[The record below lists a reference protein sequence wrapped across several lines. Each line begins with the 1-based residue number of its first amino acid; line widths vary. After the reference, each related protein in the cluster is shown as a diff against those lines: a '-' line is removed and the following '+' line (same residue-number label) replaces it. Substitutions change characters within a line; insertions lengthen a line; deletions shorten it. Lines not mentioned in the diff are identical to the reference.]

1 MDDFQSPVPL
11 QEVWTKRQLRSEE
24 GDSIDITIGAPVY
37 VGNGWHWVCP
47 FRIEGLPHDVNGC
60 TFGADETQAL
70 ERIAP
75 TIRQKLLRAGVD
87 LKWQQVDLREIEL
100 PQLLSPAPSTP
111 TALLDDHSGIPAP
124 CLSAT
129 KLDDTEV

>member
-37 VGNGWHWVCP
+37 VGNGWNWVCP

-111 TALLDDHSGIPAP
+111 TALLDDHSSTSAP
-124 CLSAT
+124 RLSAT
-129 KLDDTEV
+129 KRNDTEV